1 MHTLNDCEIHLSV
14 ATCKQKLSSNI
25 QRLAQTH
32 LMQQVCVDSINKGIN
47 VQLEGNDFK
56 IAHLIS
62 PFDNVE
68 RRTTNLNALKIKI
81 GEAMIK
87 SNIS

>member
-1 MHTLNDCEIHLSV
+1 M
-14 ATCKQKLSSNI
+14 
-25 QRLAQTH
+25 
-32 LMQQVCVDSINKGIN
+32 
-47 VQLEGNDFK
+47 EGNDFK